1 MQMDVCVDVGLSM
14 KRYFPHVQ
22 SNFKLS
28 ILTILVHIHPTVYG
42 LGEGIG
48 QYIYFRKTL
57 SDPGKVLIN
66 PKIYLPDSVLNGNSN
81 VVKFDL
87 PSIDNFEKIDGVLAD
102 QRYGW
107 YVGTSHRMKVSKTG
121 SQCTG
126 LSSSGKNDYRNIIG
140 KVSGSDDQF
149 HFAGYAHVADNS
161 IENPVAD
168 GGASILPH
176 ASLPG
181 GGRVIYCTNAAMDFQ
196 NKDSCRIAQG
206 EACVTQAFAKNA
218 YDSAKIQEGVV
229 VCGSR
234 GEVGNSPNLPAS
246 KTNMFR
252 LFESASS
259 VYFNGFGRQ
268 KENVWSMIA
277 LDAPDQLRQR
287 VAWALSQIFVVTPN
301 QIDNAELL
309 SEVFMNYYDIFVR
322 NAFGNYRD
330 ILKEVS
336 YSPMMAEMLSFLE
349 SRSAAYVKRVEE
361 RVSRPDENYAREIM
375 QLFTI
380 GIFRLN
386 ADGTLMKVNKTEV
399 PTYDNTDIQTF
410 ARAWTGF
417 RRQYFR
423 ANFEGY
429 SHTGN
434 RMDPMPIDGA
444 RR

>member
-1 MQMDVCVDVGLSM
+1 M
-14 KRYFPHVQ
+14 
-22 SNFKLS
+22 
-28 ILTILVHIHPTVYG
+28 
-42 LGEGIG
+42 
-48 QYIYFRKTL
+48 FR
-57 SDPGKVLIN
+57 
-66 PKIYLPDSVLNGNSN
+66 
-81 VVKFDL
+81 F
-87 PSIDNFEKIDGVLAD
+87 FE
-102 QRYGW
+102 
-107 YVGTSHRMKVSKTG
+107 TG
-121 SQCTG
+121 S
-126 LSSSGKNDYRNIIG
+126 
-140 KVSGSDDQF
+140 
-149 HFAGYAHVADNS
+149 
-161 IENPVAD
+161 
-168 GGASILPH
+168 
-176 ASLPG
+176 
-181 GGRVIYCTNAAMDFQ
+181 
-196 NKDSCRIAQG
+196 
-206 EACVTQAFAKNA
+206 
-218 YDSAKIQEGVV
+218 
-229 VCGSR
+229 
-234 GEVGNSPNLPAS
+234 
-246 KTNMFR
+246 
-252 LFESASS
+252 S
-259 VYFNGFGRQ
+259 VFFNGHGRQ
-268 KENVWSMIA
+268 KENVWSMVA

-330 ILKEVS
+330 VLKEVS
-336 YSPMMAEMLSFLE
+336 YSPMMAEMLSFME

-386 ADGTLMKVNKTEV
+386 QDGTLLKVNKTEV

-423 ANFEGY
+423 SNFEGY